1 MTLIFFYFQARVF
14 LVVLLEVTFFLLP
27 YFLPSMKFSY
37 MYFAITIQ
45 NTLKWIQNSWI
56 LSLFLSFFLSVFSL
70 YMKFPYILTLITK
83 NTLKWIKNILSFL
96 SLLSIFYPIF
106 SLSLSLSLSLISL
119 LSLLCFIFILGNKVL
134 MWHSNQE
141 WHFFTRIR

>member
-1 MTLIFFYFQARVF
+1 MIFLGTSRCYFFPPTIHSSYPPWNFLIFCNNYTKYIKMNSNF
-14 LVVLLEVTFFLLP
+14 L
-27 YFLPSMKFSY
+27 SS
-37 MYFAITIQ
+37 
-45 NTLKWIQNSWI
+45 
-56 LSLFLSFFLSVFSL
+56 LSLFLSLSFLSLSFSLSLFSL

-106 SLSLSLSLSLISL
+106 SLSLSLSLISL